1 MNQPVSF
8 QVLRGG
14 LSEDASTSKKE
25 FISAYT
31 TDTRLMGVVGLVLHW
46 YLPQNTS
53 KKHFF
58 QFFYLDA
65 EEYGFDTYRSVLA
78 SDLDDEPLAAVEE
91 LRSTEQALMGGLG
104 GKKVSLTE
112 REARA
117 VIQYYVDFS
126 LSRKL
131 PLPDG
136 IEEYQFLLGP
146 RITLGSAE
154 SYALMKKQCPAFT
167 SEFQIINYFLM
178 RCFGRDF
185 SAAKFLTKHYVRT
198 DLFPE
203 HKAATLMQNTIDEA
217 AGTSGSHTSYHAT
230 DSDKTF
236 GTFDTQ
242 KKYLCESLIEYDSKY
257 FLLVTQVTLE
267 HLKVVKYERISS
279 FRISASEASMIT
291 DRPEF
296 VTVFDC
302 PPQYA
307 ESALTFTDR
316 LENSMLTEHEN
327 GRLFMIFYPHNNHV
341 SKRVFRL
348 SDDVFGVFYLADNGQ
363 ILLSSGSRSNLRT
376 LERELMASGVGSV
389 VTPLSRYQFQEPVL
403 YDFVN
408 SICEDFEEFVDMISE
423 LEPVELDSDNVSE
436 DRSEDHSG
444 DAPDGPSEP

>member
-1 MNQPVSF
+1 MKQPVAF
-8 QVLRGG
+8 RVLRGG

-25 FISAYT
+25 FISSYI

-78 SDLDDEPLAAVEE
+78 SDLDDEPLTAVEE
-91 LRSTEQALMGGLG
+91 LRSTERALMGGLG

-126 LSRKL
+126 LARKL

-146 RITLGSAE
+146 RIVLDREE
-154 SYALMKKQCPAFT
+154 SVTLMKKQCPTFT

-203 HKAATLMQNTIDEA
+203 HKAATLMQNTIQEA
-217 AGTSGSHTSYHAT
+217 ADTSGSHTAYHAT
-230 DSDKTF
+230 DSDKAF

-242 KKYLCESLIEYDSKY
+242 KKYLCESLIEYDGKF
-257 FLLVTQVTLE
+257 FLLVVQVTLE
-267 HLKVVKYERISS
+267 HLKVVDYERVSS
-279 FRISASEASMIT
+279 FRISSSEASMIT

-307 ESALTFTDR
+307 DAALTFTSR

-348 SDDVFGVFYLADNGQ
+348 SDDVFGVFYFADSGQ
-363 ILLSSGSRSNLRT
+363 ILLSSNSRSNLRT
-376 LERELMASGVGSV
+376 LERELMTSDAGHA

-423 LEPVELDSDNVSE
+423 LESVGFDSDSMPE
-436 DRSEDHSG
+436 RD
-444 DAPDGPSEP
+444 PDDSPDDSPEA